1 LIGRELSH
9 IKTRGGDAHARRT
22 DESAP
27 APGVML
33 GIPSVLKAK
42 V

>member
-1 LIGRELSH
+1 LIGRELAH
-9 IKTRGGDAHARRT
+9 VKTRGGDAHTRRT
-22 DESAP
+22 QESAP
-27 APGVML
+27 TPGVML